1 MALDGLETELRKR
14 FSKPDKVHMIRYADD
29 FIITGSSKELL
40 ENEVKPLVE
49 VFLSVRGLQLSDE
62 KTTITHIDEGFDFLG
77 WNARKYGGKLLIK
90 PSRKSVRAFLRELR
104 KLVKQGRA
112 LKQST
117 LIEKLNP
124 LIRGWANY
132 HRCSVAGRTF
142 NLMSHAIWQ
151 MLWQW
156 AKRRHR
162 NKSRGWVR
170 ARYFTEYKN
179 RQWVFAVRE
188 KDVNGTST
196 WKRLVEISDIPIRR
210 HVKIRAEA
218 NPYDPKW
225 EGYFEAREQR
235 AMAHEFRGPLR
246 NLWRRQNGSCL
257 VCRQQITSDTRWNIH
272 HVVWKVFGG
281 SDRVD
286 NLALLHPDCHRQ
298 VHSRRTTVVHR
309 VLIDSAFEGLEPDAG
324 KLARRVVRPVK
335 AGAFS
340 GNRPAKAKARSLV
353 AWMAGRRE
361 TDDLKPIDRIVVRT
375 IASHRAVAQA
385 NAKVA
390 PKMRGPGGRA
400 HNRRA
405 KAASSVVG
413 WLTRHSTPAGW

>member
-1 MALDGLETELRKR
+1 MALDGLETELRER

-257 VCRQQITSDTRWNIH
+257 VCRQQITSDTRWNVH

-324 KLARRVVRPVK
+324 KLARPVLR
-335 AGAFS
+335 G
-340 GNRPAKAKARSLV
+340 
-353 AWMAGRRE
+353 RE
-361 TDDLKPIDRIVVRT
+361 T
-375 IASHRAVAQA
+375 S
-385 NAKVA
+385 
-390 PKMRGPGGRA
+390 
-400 HNRRA
+400 
-405 KAASSVVG
+405 
-413 WLTRHSTPAGW
+413 

>member
-1 MALDGLETELRKR
+1 
-14 FSKPDKVHMIRYADD
+14 
-29 FIITGSSKELL
+29 
-40 ENEVKPLVE
+40 
-49 VFLSVRGLQLSDE
+49 
-62 KTTITHIDEGFDFLG
+62 
-77 WNARKYGGKLLIK
+77 
-90 PSRKSVRAFLRELR
+90 
-104 KLVKQGRA
+104 
-112 LKQST
+112 
-117 LIEKLNP
+117 
-124 LIRGWANY
+124 
-132 HRCSVAGRTF
+132 
-142 NLMSHAIWQ
+142 

-257 VCRQQITSDTRWNIH
+257 VCRQQITSDTRWNVH

-309 VLIDSAFEGLEPDAG
+309 VLRNSAFEGLEPDAG
-324 KLARRVVRPVK
+324 KLARPVVRPVK